1 MKVRRCAATVNV
13 VRRKPGILPYRICG
27 FDLFEP
33 RRCHGD
39 TTSLNIRLSLR
50 PRNLRGIFV
59 TCDDL
64 EVIVKKYIALLLSGI
79 ALIMA
84 ACGSS
89 PAVQPAETPG
99 QMATQAPVVEP
110 TSEPTSAPTVDPGTQ
125 VIVTDGAGRSVEIPG
140 QVNRVISLAPSTTE
154 IVYALGAGDR
164 MVAVDMYSDHP
175 PEVADL
181 TKITNPDMSVNYEQ
195 ISALEPDVVLAAAIT
210 APDVI
215 TQLETLDIPVVV
227 VGSFNSTFVGVL
239 DDIKLVGKV
248 LGLDDQANELT
259 SSMQVDW
266 DTLVNKVADLEER
279 PRVFWE
285 LDATDPAKPYTI
297 GAGTFVNE
305 LLIAAGGVNVFGQS
319 ENPYPQVSLEQ
330 IVVEAPEVIL
340 LANSIWGVTPDMVYA
355 RAGWEEIPAVKNQAV
370 YPINDNLVSRPGPR
384 IVEGLAEVV
393 RVLHP
398 NLP

>member
-1 MKVRRCAATVNV
+1 MW
-13 VRRKPGILPYRICG
+13 
-27 FDLFEP
+27 
-33 RRCHGD
+33 
-39 TTSLNIRLSLR
+39 IRPLR
-50 PRNLRGIFV
+50 AKEVPWRHDVTDYSSVPAPSHLRGIFV

-64 EVIVKKYIALLLSGI
+64 EDVVKTYFALVLSGF
-79 ALIMA
+79 ALIIA
-84 ACGSS
+84 ACGSA
-89 PAVQPAETPG
+89 PAAQPVETPAPI
-99 QMATQAPVVEP
+99 ATDAPATEP
-110 TSEPTSAPTVDPGTQ
+110 TLESTVAPTTAPAAQGA
-125 VIVTDGAGRSVEIPG
+125 ITDGAGRSVEIPAE
-140 QVNRVISLAPSTTE
+140 VNRVVSLAPSTTE

-164 MVAVDMYSDHP
+164 MVAVDMYSDYP
-175 PEVADL
+175 AEVADL

-195 ISALEPDVVLAAAIT
+195 ISALEPDVVFAAAIT

-215 TQLETLDIPVVV
+215 TQLETLGMTVVV
-227 VGSFNSTFVGVL
+227 VGSFNSTFASVL
-239 DDIKLVGKV
+239 NDIKLVGTV
-248 LGLDDQANELT
+248 LGLDGQAIELT
-259 SSMQVDW
+259 STMQVDW
-266 DTLVNKVADLEER
+266 DTLVNKVAELEER

-297 GAGTFVNE
+297 GAGTFVDE

-330 IVVEAPEVIL
+330 IVAEAPEVIL

>member
-1 MKVRRCAATVNV
+1 M
-13 VRRKPGILPYRICG
+13 
-27 FDLFEP
+27 
-33 RRCHGD
+33 
-39 TTSLNIRLSLR
+39 
-50 PRNLRGIFV
+50 RGIFV
-59 TCDDL
+59 TCNYL
-64 EVIVKKYIALLLSGI
+64 EGVVKKYLLLLLSSL
-79 ALIMA
+79 AFVVTACASTPA
-84 ACGSS
+84 A
-89 PAVQPAETPG
+89 QPAAMPTLV
-99 QMATQAPVVEP
+99 ATEVPVVEP
-110 TSEPTSAPTVDPGTQ
+110 TAAPAEAV
-125 VIVTDGAGRSVEIPG
+125 VASLVVTDGAGRSIEITE
-140 QVNRVISLAPSTTE
+140 QVVRVVSLAPSTTE

-164 MVAVDMYSDHP
+164 MVAVDMYSDYP
-175 PEVADL
+175 PVVADL

-195 ISALEPDVVLAAAIT
+195 ISALEPDVVFAAAIT

-215 TQLETLDIPVVV
+215 TQLETLGIKVVV
-227 VGSFNSTFVGVL
+227 VGSFNSTFASVL
-239 DDIKLVGKV
+239 DDIKLVGAV
-248 LGLDDQANELT
+248 LGLDDQAIELT
-259 SSMQVDW
+259 STMQVDW
-266 DTLVNKVADLEER
+266 DTLVSKVANLEER

-305 LLIAAGGVNVFGQS
+305 LLTEAGGVNIFGES

-330 IVVEAPEVIL
+330 IVAEAPDVIL
-340 LANSIWGVTPDMVYA
+340 LANSIWGVTPQMVYD